1 MGDDPTSK
9 NQTQLRG
16 GADSGL
22 LDDVVITRDCM
33 LDGAV
38 AIAQPKSG
46 FRVGTDAGFL
56 AASVGV
62 NRGRILD
69 LGAGVGGVSLC
80 LANRLNKVQITA
92 VELDPIL
99 VALAQKNIMSNGFD
113 DRLRVLTGDIQAL
126 PLILG
131 GSFDHVISNPPYHFV
146 TGTKSRNRRRALA
159 HMGDG
164 LTLDDWVK
172 AAMWAAKPRGRISFI
187 CRADRAGELVNLFVN
202 AGASETIQ
210 FPLWPRPMVPAG
222 RVIIQV
228 RKSVTGP
235 GAILPGLVVHNDDGS
250 FTDAASRIMKG
261 DGLYM
266 EHPARKA
273 RAVPAKSDW

>member
-1 MGDDPTSK
+1 M
-9 NQTQLRG
+9 
-16 GADSGL
+16 

-33 LDGAV
+33 LDGTV

-46 FRVGTDAGFL
+46 FRVGTDAVFL

-80 LANRLNKVQITA
+80 LATRLNKVQITA
-92 VELDPIL
+92 VELDPVL
-99 VALAQKNIMSNGFD
+99 VALAQKNIVTNGFD

-126 PLILG
+126 PPVLG
-131 GSFDHVISNPPYHFV
+131 SSFDHVISNPPYHFA
-146 TGTKSRNRRRALA
+146 TGTKSQNRRRALA

-202 AGASETIQ
+202 AGASETLQ

-228 RKSVTGP
+228 RKSVMGP

-261 DGLYM
+261 HGLYM
-266 EHPARKA
+266 AHPARKA
-273 RAVPAKSDW
+273 RAVPAKSD

>member
-1 MGDDPTSK
+1 MGYDPTSK
-9 NQTQLRG
+9 KHSQRQDD
-16 GADSGL
+16 ADSGSL
-22 LDDVVITRDCM
+22 EDVVITRDYI

-46 FRVGTDAGFL
+46 FRFGTDAVFL

-80 LANRLNKVQITA
+80 LATRLNKVQITA
-92 VELDPIL
+92 VELDPVL
-99 VALAQKNIMSNGFD
+99 VALAQKNVVTNGFE
-113 DRLRVLTGDIQAL
+113 DRLRVLPGDIQAL
-126 PLILG
+126 PSVLG
-131 GSFDHVISNPPYHFV
+131 SSFDHVISNPPYHFA
-146 TGTKSRNRRRALA
+146 TGTKPQNRRRALA

-164 LTLDDWVK
+164 LTLEDWVK
-172 AAMWAAKPRGRISFI
+172 AAMWAVKPRGRITFI
-187 CRADRAGELVNLFVN
+187 CRADRGGELVNLFVN
-202 AGASETIQ
+202 AGASETLQ

-228 RKSVTGP
+228 RKSVMGP
-235 GAILPGLVVHNDDGS
+235 GAILPGLVVHKDDGS

-266 EHPARKA
+266 AHPAHKA
-273 RAVPAKSDW
+273 RSLPAKSD

>member
-1 MGDDPTSK
+1 MGQDPTSK
-9 NQTQLRG
+9 NQSQLQNYV
-16 GADSGL
+16 DSGL
-22 LDDVVITRDCM
+22 LDYVDITRDYM
-33 LDGAV
+33 LGGTV

-46 FRVGTDAGFL
+46 FRVGTDAVFL

-80 LANRLNKVQITA
+80 LAARLNKVQITA
-92 VELDPIL
+92 VELDPVL
-99 VALAQKNIMSNGFD
+99 VALAQKNIVTNGFD
-113 DRLRVLTGDIQAL
+113 DRLSALTGDIQAL
-126 PLILG
+126 PPVLG
-131 GSFDHVISNPPYHFV
+131 SSFDHVISNPPYHFA
-146 TGTKSRNRRRALA
+146 TGTKPQNRRRALA

-187 CRADRAGELVNLFVN
+187 CRADRGGELVNLFVN
-202 AGASETIQ
+202 AGASETLQ

-266 EHPARKA
+266 AHPAHKA
-273 RAVPAKSDW
+273 WSLPAKSD

>member
-1 MGDDPTSK
+1 MGHDPTSK
-9 NQTQLRG
+9 NQSQLQDD
-16 GADSGL
+16 ADSGL
-22 LDDVVITRDCM
+22 LDDVVITRDSM
-33 LDGAV
+33 LDGTV

-46 FRVGTDAGFL
+46 FRVGTDAVFL

-80 LANRLNKVQITA
+80 LAARLNKVQITA
-92 VELDPIL
+92 VELDPVL
-99 VALAQKNIMSNGFD
+99 VELAQKNVVTNGFD
-113 DRLRVLTGDIQAL
+113 DRLRVLTADIQAL
-126 PLILG
+126 PPVLG
-131 GSFDHVISNPPYHFV
+131 SSFDHVISNPPYHFA
-146 TGTKSRNRRRALA
+146 TGTKPQNRRRALA

-164 LTLDDWVK
+164 STLDDWVK

-187 CRADRAGELVNLFVN
+187 CRADRGGELVNLFVN
-202 AGASETIQ
+202 AGASETLQ

-228 RKSVTGP
+228 RKSVIGP

-250 FTDAASRIMKG
+250 FTDAASRIIKG
-261 DGLYM
+261 AGLHIA
-266 EHPARKA
+266 HPAHKT
-273 RAVPAKSDW
+273 RAVPAKSN

>member
-9 NQTQLRG
+9 NQSQLQDD
-16 GADSGL
+16 ADSGL
-22 LDDVVITRDCM
+22 FDDVVITNDYM
-33 LDGAV
+33 LDGTV
-38 AIAQPKSG
+38 AIAQPKFG
-46 FRVGTDAGFL
+46 FRVGTDAVFL

-80 LANRLNKVQITA
+80 LATRLNKVQITA
-92 VELDPIL
+92 VELDPVL
-99 VALAQKNIMSNGFD
+99 VALAQENVVTNGFE
-113 DRLRVLTGDIQAL
+113 DRLRVLPGDIQAL
-126 PLILG
+126 PSVLG
-131 GSFDHVISNPPYHFV
+131 SSFDHVISNPPYHFA
-146 TGTKSRNRRRALA
+146 TGTKPQNRRRALA

-164 LTLDDWVK
+164 LMLEDWVK
-172 AAMWAAKPRGRISFI
+172 AAMWAVKPRGRISFI
-187 CRADRAGELVNLFVN
+187 CRADRGGELVNLFVN
-202 AGASETIQ
+202 AGASETLQ

-228 RKSVTGP
+228 RKSVMGP

-266 EHPARKA
+266 AHPTRKA
-273 RAVPAKSDW
+273 RAVP

>member
-1 MGDDPTSK
+1 MGHDPTSK
-9 NQTQLRG
+9 SQSQLQ
-16 GADSGL
+16 
-22 LDDVVITRDCM
+22 DDVVITRDHM

-38 AIAQPKSG
+38 TIAQPKSG
-46 FRVGTDAGFL
+46 FRVGTDAVFL

-80 LANRLNKVQITA
+80 LATRLNKVQITA
-92 VELDPIL
+92 VELDAVL
-99 VALAQKNIMSNGFD
+99 VALAKQNVVMNGFD
-113 DRLRVLTGDIQAL
+113 DRLRVLAGDIQAL
-126 PLILG
+126 PSVLG
-131 GSFDHVISNPPYHFV
+131 SSFDHVISNPPYHFA
-146 TGTKSRNRRRALA
+146 TGTKPQSRRRTLA

-164 LTLDDWVK
+164 LTLNDWVK

-187 CRADRAGELVNLFVN
+187 CRADRGGELLNLFVN
-202 AGASETIQ
+202 AGASETLQ
-210 FPLWPRPMVPAG
+210 FPLWPRLMVPAG

-228 RKSVTGP
+228 RKSVMGP

-261 DGLYM
+261 DGLYLD
-266 EHPARKA
+266 HPARKA
-273 RAVPAKSDW
+273 RAVPVKYD

>member
-1 MGDDPTSK
+1 MGDNPESE
-9 NQTQLRG
+9 NQCLQQRDAAVG
-16 GADSGL
+16 GLHEVEITHDHL
-22 LDDVVITRDCM
+22 LG
-33 LDGAV
+33 GAV
-38 AIAQPKSG
+38 AIAQPKLG
-46 FRVGTDAGFL
+46 FRVGTDAVFL

-80 LANRLNKVQITA
+80 LATRLNKVQITA
-92 VELDPIL
+92 VELDPVL
-99 VALAQKNIMSNGFD
+99 VALAQKNVVTNGFD
-113 DRLRVLTGDIQAL
+113 DRLRVLPGDVQVL
-126 PLILG
+126 PPVLG
-131 GSFDHVISNPPYHFV
+131 SSFDHVISNPPYHFA
-146 TGTKSRNRRRALA
+146 TGTKPQNRRRALA

-164 LTLDDWVK
+164 STLDDWVK

-187 CRADRAGELVNLFVN
+187 CRADRGGELVNLFVN
-202 AGASETIQ
+202 AGASETLQ

-228 RKSVTGP
+228 RKSVMGP

-266 EHPARKA
+266 AHPARKA
-273 RAVPAKSDW
+273 RAVPTKSD

>member
-1 MGDDPTSK
+1 MGHDPTSK
-9 NQTQLRG
+9 NQSQLQDD
-16 GADSGL
+16 ADIGL
-22 LDDVVITRDCM
+22 LDDVVITRDYM
-33 LDGAV
+33 LDGTV

-46 FRVGTDAGFL
+46 FRVGTDAVFL

-80 LANRLNKVQITA
+80 LATRLNKVQITA
-92 VELDPIL
+92 VELDPVL
-99 VALAQKNIMSNGFD
+99 VALAQKNSVTNGFD
-113 DRLRVLTGDIQAL
+113 DRLRVLPGDIQAL
-126 PLILG
+126 PPVLG
-131 GSFDHVISNPPYHFV
+131 SSFDHVISNPPYHFA
-146 TGTKSRNRRRALA
+146 TGTKPQNRRRALA

-187 CRADRAGELVNLFVN
+187 CRADRGGELVNLFVN
-202 AGASETIQ
+202 AGASEILQ

-228 RKSVTGP
+228 RKSVMGP

-250 FTDAASRIMKG
+250 FTEAASRIMKG

-266 EHPARKA
+266 AHPARK
-273 RAVPAKSDW
+273 V